1 MPLSVKQ
8 GDPCPALNTRHS
20 SLFSHP
26 TPGVW
31 GAGKSR
37 FRSEAA
43 SQTRFFRASAG
54 PALLSAAHSTARLQA
69 RLGARGRCVPGT
81 SPVGRWF
88 QPPAPPPDSRPCLF
102 RSANALSPPRASG
115 QTLLLVHLPGPRC
128 PPQPL
133 APASPFSASFRS
145 VPSGRAA
152 PAHAGRL
159 LRPSLGAA
167 PRPWLCVCPLSPR
180 LPSHPQVLGT
190 SCSRAVPALCPVPH
204 TAGSSRPSGL
214 AFGGPSSEGHPTVPL
229 KRVRAREAGGAA
241 GVQENPCILSA
252 PKTALLASR
261 RVGPPRRA
269 APEAAGHQLAVPQFH
284 SGPTPSPG
292 N

>member
-8 GDPCPALNTRHS
+8 GDPRPALNTRHS

-102 RSANALSPPRASG
+102 RSANALSPPRA
-115 QTLLLVHLPGPRC
+115 
-128 PPQPL
+128 
-133 APASPFSASFRS
+133 
-145 VPSGRAA
+145 
-152 PAHAGRL
+152 
-159 LRPSLGAA
+159 
-167 PRPWLCVCPLSPR
+167 WD
-180 LPSHPQVLGT
+180 
-190 SCSRAVPALCPVPH
+190 LCPVPH

-214 AFGGPSSEGHPTVPL
+214 AFGGPASEGHPTVPL

-241 GVQENPCILSA
+241 GVQEDPCILSA
-252 PKTALLASR
+252 PKTALPASR
-261 RVGPPRRA
+261 RVGPPPQHRA